1 MQACIFDWYFAKQTG
16 QPCDP
21 NNGRQ
26 LSQNS
31 FKAWATIE
39 SSVAWY
45 SEHGDMGETW
55 HRLRVDGW
63 TAVSSLPKYRGI
75 RMAAG
80 LLLNQTREPCCTCCT
95 VLGVPPLSG
104 GTTSSPSIP
113 NEIAASRGGYQCRR
127 G

>member
-31 FKAWATIE
+31 FKAWATNKP
-39 SSVAWY
+39 SVAWY
-45 SEHGDMGETW
+45 PEHEDMGETW
-55 HRLRVDGW
+55 RRLRVDGW
-63 TAVSSLPKYRGI
+63 TAVSALPKYRGI

-80 LLLNQTREPCCTCCT
+80 VILNQTRTLLY
-95 VLGVPPLSG
+95 VLYNS
-104 GTTSSPSIP
+104 TSPAV
-113 NEIAASRGGYQCRR
+113 ERGDNIKPWHFE
-127 G
+127 

>member
-31 FKAWATIE
+31 FKAWATIK

-63 TAVSSLPKYRGI
+63 TAVSALPKYRGI

-80 LLLNQTREPCCTCCT
+80 LLLNQTRETLLYLLYSSRSAT
-95 VLGVPPLSG
+95 V
-104 GTTSSPSIP
+104 
-113 NEIAASRGGYQCRR
+113 ERGNNVEP
-127 G
+127 